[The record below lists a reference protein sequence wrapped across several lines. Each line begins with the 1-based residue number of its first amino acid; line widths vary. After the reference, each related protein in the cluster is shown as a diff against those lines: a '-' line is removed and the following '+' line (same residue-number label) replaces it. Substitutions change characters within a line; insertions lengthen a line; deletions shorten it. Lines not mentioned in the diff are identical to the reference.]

1 MDVRQSRQ
9 RPVVPNSE
17 RAGTVIQLQ
26 TVDNSGDHM
35 MAMMAR
41 LDGSARSEISLLS
54 GLTPERIDELGGV
67 REED

>member
-1 MDVRQSRQ
+1 M
-9 RPVVPNSE
+9 
-17 RAGTVIQLQ
+17 IQLQ